1 MGNRIEVPRKLK
13 IELSC
18 DQARLLVGI
27 YPDKT
32 LNSKDTCIPMFIT
45 ALSSRAKTWKLP
57 KCPSTEELV
66 TKMWHT
72 HKGTLSHNKDEI
84 MPFAATCMQPQII
97 ILSEGSQKEKNKYH
111 IYHLYVESKMTQM
124 NLPMNQNYREQ
135 TCHCKR
141 VLLLQWG
148 KDGMGAWAWQI

>member
-1 MGNRIEVPRKLK
+1 
-13 IELSC
+13 
-18 DQARLLVGI
+18 
-27 YPDKT
+27 
-32 LNSKDTCIPMFIT
+32 
-45 ALSSRAKTWKLP
+45 
-57 KCPSTEELV
+57 
-66 TKMWHT
+66 
-72 HKGTLSHNKDEI
+72 